1 MERVIRLITFK
12 LRNTDFMK
20 VVFVSVCVF
29 FFVGFCFCLQKSS
42 VFKLP
47 VTDILPTSGI
57 SCLTFY
63 SIKGEKHFKIPCG
76 DSFYNV
82 LVSKSAFCLCKKLPL
97 QAYVSNSE

>member
-1 MERVIRLITFK
+1 MEKVIRLITFK

-20 VVFVSVCVF
+20 VVFVSVCF
-29 FFVGFCFCLQKSS
+29 FLFFVGFCFCFCLQKSS

-82 LVSKSAFCLCKKLPL
+82 LVSKSAFCLFKKITFTGLCK
-97 QAYVSNSE
+97 